1 LSDVLSTALRGVQ
14 LTSALFLN
22 GEYRAPWGFSSPP
35 VRSMG
40 QKLAPGTEHLMIFHL
55 VTEGAALARVA
66 GSEPTRVRAG
76 EIVVFPHGDGH
87 ELSSGRGVR
96 LIDASAV
103 LPSLLDGELHLER
116 GGGTGAATKFICG
129 YFGCDRFAAQLL
141 LAGLPPFFTV
151 DIRRD
156 PSGAWIE
163 NALQH
168 LVKEAES
175 ARPGRLALLSKL
187 SEALFVETLRRYME
201 ELPAEQKGWFAA
213 ARDEVVGRALTHLH
227 GDPLRPWSLPDLAKL
242 AGASRTV
249 LAERFALM
257 LGRTPLAYVAQL
269 RLQHAARLLETSDRS
284 VINVA
289 TEVGYESE
297 AAFNRAFK
305 RSFGLPPARYRRQRQ
320 SA

>member
-1 LSDVLSTALRGVQ
+1 MSDVLSTALRGVQ
-14 LTSALFLN
+14 LTSALFFN

-40 QKLAPGTEHLMIFHL
+40 QKLAPGTEHLMVFHL
-55 VTEGAALARVA
+55 VTEGVARARVA
-66 GSEPTRVRAG
+66 GSEPKRIRAG

-96 LIDASAV
+96 LVAAAV
-103 LPSLLDGELHLER
+103 PSLLSGELHLER
-116 GGGTGAATKFICG
+116 GGGTGATTKFICG

-141 LAGLPPFFTV
+141 LTGLPPFFTV

-163 NALQH
+163 NALQQ

-175 ARPGRLALLSKL
+175 TRPGRLALLSKL

-201 ELPAEQKGWFAA
+201 ELPVEQKGWFAA
-213 ARDEVVGRALTHLH
+213 ARDEVVGRALIQVH
-227 GDPLRPWSLPDLAKL
+227 GDPLRAWSLPDLAKL
-242 AGASRTV
+242 AGTSRTV
-249 LAERFALM
+249 LAQRFARL
-257 LGRTPLAYVAQL
+257 LGQTPLAYVAQL
-269 RLQHAARLLETSDRS
+269 RLQRAARLLETSDRS
-284 VINVA
+284 VIHVA

-305 RSFGLPPARYRRQRQ
+305 RTFGLPPARYRRQHQRP
-320 SA
+320 A